1 LAKLTK
7 RLNIIGGC
15 NKAVEIV
22 ARAQEMEQL
31 YRKAKRDIGE
41 GELRNGILNLAVEA
55 FADEDIKREV
65 FSSDES
71 MLSFFCGIWIQFLL
85 TEIAGIKKD
94 KLQSLAKKVF
104 QEIHEKQSVH

>member
-1 LAKLTK
+1 LTK
-7 RLNIIGGC
+7 RLNIIDGC

-22 ARAQEMEQL
+22 SRAQEMDQL
-31 YRKAKRDIGE
+31 YRKALRDIGA
-41 GELRNGILNLAVEA
+41 GELRNGILNLAVDA

-65 FSSDES
+65 FSTDES

-94 KLQSLAKKVF
+94 KLQSLARKVF
-104 QEIHEKQSVH
+104 QEIQEKQSLH